1 MSAGLNSRMKPGAR
15 SGSSPGSSPLVSPRL
30 NPAWQAARKILCV
43 RLDSLGDVLMS
54 TPAMRAL
61 REGVA
66 DRKLT
71 LLGSPSGVAAAPF
84 IPELDDVIV
93 YEAPWM
99 KAHETPAS
107 AADARIA
114 ATLAAR
120 RFDAAVIFTT
130 YTQSALPAALL
141 CHQAGI
147 PLRLAHCREN
157 PYRLLSDWVPEPEP
171 AGMVRHEV
179 QRQLD
184 LVRKVGCR
192 TGDIGLSFAPRP
204 GDAEAARARL
214 HALGILPGQR
224 WLLLHPGASAASRR
238 YPADAW
244 AAAIRLLA
252 RSTGLPMVLT
262 GSSAEVELVE
272 GIRAACGVPTHS
284 LAGRL
289 DLGQLGALLHMAAVA
304 VTNNTGP
311 AHIAAAVGTPLVDLY
326 ALTNP
331 QHTPWRV
338 RNRVLFQDV
347 PCRFCFKST
356 CQAGHHACLAGVAPE
371 RVLEAVASLLQPAR
385 PRIDIAVDTDADAG
399 PDTEKL
405 DVSAG

>member
-1 MSAGLNSRMKPGAR
+1 MSALA
-15 SGSSPGSSPLVSPRL
+15 SPLVSPCL
-30 NPAWQAARKILCV
+30 TPAWQAARKILCV
-43 RLDSLGDVLMS
+43 RLDSLGDVLMC
-54 TPAMRAL
+54 TPALRAL
-61 REGVA
+61 REGA
-66 DRKLT
+66 PDRSLT
-71 LLGSPSGVAAAPF
+71 LLGSPSGAAAAPF

-93 YEAPWM
+93 YQAPWM
-99 KAHETPAS
+99 KAGDRPAEAS
-107 AADARIA
+107 QAADATDAGMAANMA
-114 ATLAAR
+114 ATLAAH
-120 RFDAAVIFTT
+120 RFDAAVIFTA

-157 PYRLLSDWVPEPEP
+157 PYALLSDWVEEPEP
-171 AGMVRHEV
+171 ASMVRHEV

-192 TGDIGLSFAPRP
+192 TPDIGLSFAPRP
-204 GDAEAARARL
+204 GDAEAAQARL
-214 HALGILPGQR
+214 RSLGIAPGQR

-244 AAAIRLLA
+244 AASIRLLA
-252 RSTGLPMVLT
+252 RGTGLPMVLT

-272 GIRAACGVPTHS
+272 GIRAACGMPTHS

-289 DLGQLGALLHMAAVA
+289 DLGQLGALLRMATVA

-331 QHTPWRV
+331 QHTPWHV

-347 PCRFCFKST
+347 PCRFCFKSS
-356 CQAGHHACLAGVAPE
+356 CPAGHHACLVGVAPE

-385 PRIDIAVDTDADAG
+385 PRIDIADEAW

>member
-1 MSAGLNSRMKPGAR
+1 V
-15 SGSSPGSSPLVSPRL
+15 SPLVSPRL

-43 RLDSLGDVLMS
+43 RLDSLGDVLMC

-61 REGVA
+61 REGVP
-66 DRKLT
+66 DRTLT
-71 LLGSPSGVAAAPF
+71 LLGSPSGAAAAPF
-84 IPELDDVIV
+84 IPELDDVLV

-99 KAHETPAS
+99 KARDAQAPA
-107 AADARIA
+107 A
-114 ATLAAR
+114 ATEDMGGMAAALAAR
-120 RFDAAVIFTT
+120 QFDAAVMFTT

-184 LVRKVGCR
+184 LVRKAGCR
-192 TGDIGLSFAPRP
+192 TLDIGLSFAPRP
-204 GDAEAARARL
+204 GDAEAAQARL
-214 HALGILPGQR
+214 RSLGIGPGQR

-262 GSSAEVELVE
+262 GSSMEVELVE

-289 DLGQLGALLHMAAVA
+289 DLGQLGALLRMATVA

-347 PCRFCFKST
+347 ACRFCFKST
-356 CQAGHHACLAGVAPE
+356 CPAGHHACLAGVAPE

-385 PRIDIAVDTDADAG
+385 PRMDIDVDAG
-399 PDTEKL
+399 SDTEKL

>member
-1 MSAGLNSRMKPGAR
+1 MSRGVNPVLNPGVN
-15 SGSSPGSSPLVSPRL
+15 PGVNPLIAPRL

-43 RLDSLGDVLMS
+43 RLDSLGDVLMC

-61 REGVA
+61 RESA
-66 DRKLT
+66 PDRTLT
-71 LLGSPSGVAAAPF
+71 LLGAPSGAAAAPF

-99 KAHETPAS
+99 KCGGAPAS
-107 AADARIA
+107 ASDAA
-114 ATLAAR
+114 LTATLAAR
-120 RFDAAVIFTT
+120 AFDAAVIFTT
-130 YTQSALPAALL
+130 YTQSPLPAALL

-157 PYRLLSDWVPEPEP
+157 PYRLLSDWVPELEP

-192 TGDIGLSFAPRP
+192 SADIGLSFTPRP
-204 GDAEAARARL
+204 GDVDAAQARL

-244 AAAIRLLA
+244 TAAIRLLA
-252 RSTGLPMVLT
+252 RSVGLPMVLT

-272 GIRAACGVPTHS
+272 GIRAACGVPTHT

-289 DLGQLGALLHMAAVA
+289 DLGQLGALLGMATVA

-356 CQAGHHACLAGVAPE
+356 CPAGHHACLAGVAPE
-371 RVLEAVASLLQPAR
+371 RVLEAVVSLLQPVR
-385 PRIDIAVDTDADAG
+385 PRIDIDVQPA
-399 PDTEKL
+399 TEKL